1 MSQPGLV
8 FFGSPPLAAELL
20 KKLVEEKFR
29 VIAAVTQPDRPAGRA
44 QALQPPAVKIAAEK
58 LGVRVLQPANLID
71 AVATLQA
78 LQPVVGILFAY
89 GRILPKSW
97 LDVFPS
103 GILNLHPSLLPR
115 YRGPSP
121 VSQAILDGV
130 TETGVSVIR
139 LDEQLDHGP
148 IISQWACKIAP
159 EETADAL
166 LSRLVRQGS
175 GLLCDL
181 LPQYLAGKIQPR
193 PQDETLATYTRPVSR
208 EDGRIDWSDTAE
220 AVYRK
225 YRAYVPWPGVFTTW
239 QNRRLK
245 LLELSPIPSA
255 SQQPDGTVVGAGG
268 RLVVACSQGAVS
280 VGRLQLEGKS
290 PVDDKDFL
298 RGHPSFAGSRLG

>member
-1 MSQPGLV
+1 MPQPGLV

-20 KKLVEEKFR
+20 KKLVEKKFR
-29 VIAAVTQPDRPAGRA
+29 VIAAVTQPDRPAGRTL
-44 QALQPPAVKIAAEK
+44 ALQPPAVKIAAEQF
-58 LGVRVLQPANLID
+58 GIRVLQPTNLID
-71 AVATLQA
+71 ALATLQA
-78 LQPVVGILFAY
+78 LQPVVGVLFAY
-89 GRILPKSW
+89 GRILPTSW

-148 IISQWACKIAP
+148 IVGQQVCEIP
-159 EETADAL
+159 PDVTADQL
-166 LSRLVRQGS
+166 LTRLLGQGS
-175 GLLCDL
+175 DL
-181 LPQYLAGKIQPR
+181 LIELLPRYLAGKIQPR

-225 YRAYVPWPGVFTTW
+225 YRATFPWPGVFTTW

-255 SQQPDGTVVGAGG
+255 LQPSAGTVVGDGG

-290 PVDDKDFL
+290 PVDGKDFL